1 MVLDEEF
8 EKLDKEFDS
17 NLKELDRLTDYFTK
31 MAKLYPAQHAMY
43 EKAVT
48 DLYHDIELSSLSGP
62 ELMQDTIML
71 RDALRKK
78 RRYREIAKLLTG
90 AAPRCQSVREAL
102 HGYYSNA
109 CGRHRYHP
117 RVLQGLKY
125 ARTDVERLA
134 DALQA

>member
-8 EKLDKEFDS
+8 EKLDEEFDS
-17 NLKELDRLTDYFTK
+17 NLKELERLTDYFTK
-31 MAKLYPAQHAMY
+31 MARLYPAQHAMY

-78 RRYREIAKLLTG
+78 RRYREIAKLLAG
-90 AAPRCQSVREAL
+90 AAPRCQSVKEAL
-102 HGYYSNA
+102 HGYYSA
-109 CGRHRYHP
+109 TDHHRYHP